1 VESFKLTTVEQR
13 TLSILYWEDAGD
25 MEANYRNFSEDFCL
39 KGKNTIITGTS
50 SGIGFEIAKMY
61 ARKGANI
68 LAIDQKE
75 SEELAQYVT
84 AQGVQYVFCA
94 GDITS
99 AETIR
104 AVVDKA
110 MAEFG
115 KIDVL
120 VNCAGVGFL
129 ESLDESTERVWD
141 LTMAV
146 NLTGAVRM
154 ALAVGKTMCAN
165 GGGSIIN
172 IASQAGV
179 VALEKHLAYGTA
191 KAGLIQATKQ
201 MALEWGKHN
210 IRVNAISPTV
220 ILTPMGEMN
229 WNNEKGEAMKQ
240 AIPSRRFGYPEEVAA
255 CAVYLAS
262 DAASLFN
269 GANLIID
276 GGYTIA

>member
-1 VESFKLTTVEQR
+1 MG
-13 TLSILYWEDAGD
+13 IEDRYKNFD
-25 MEANYRNFSEDFCL
+25 ENFSL
-39 KGKNTIITGTS
+39 KGKSAIITGTS
-50 SGIGFEIAKMY
+50 SGIGFEIAKMF
-61 ARKGANI
+61 ARKGADVCAFD
-68 LAIDQKE
+68 LKE
-75 SEELAQYVT
+75 SDELRQYV
-84 AQGVQYVFCA
+84 AGQGVKYVGCP
-94 GDITS
+94 GDITDTQ
-99 AETIR
+99 AIQD
-104 AVVDKA
+104 AVDKA
-110 MAEFG
+110 VREFG
-115 KIDVL
+115 RIDAL
-120 VNCAGVGFL
+120 VNCAGIGML
-129 ESLDESTERVWD
+129 ETVDESTERVWD

-154 ALAVGKTMCAN
+154 AHAVGKTMILN

-201 MALEWGKHN
+201 FALEWGKHG

-220 ILTPMGEMN
+220 ILTPMGAMN
-229 WNNEKGEAMKQ
+229 WNNEKGEALKQ

-276 GGYTIA
+276 GGYTIV